1 MKSGGFYV
9 NGGKGGKFLCRFEGL
24 VVDEFSRSV
33 FVDTHVLILRDKI
46 EQNRVKQREKQSGK

>member
-1 MKSGGFYV
+1 M
-9 NGGKGGKFLCRFEGL
+9 NGGKGGNFLCGFEGL